1 MGTSYDATNDQSSN
15 PMPPRPK
22 SKPGRGTQA
31 TFEVL
36 GDAGPATQ
44 AGGHTA
50 AGKAAGKAAGNA
62 TAGGGRVTRWS
73 RGKLATVSIH
83 AQAAR
88 DRRDRL
94 KLALLYAAFAGAGA
108 LQHAHNLV
116 QYWLDGGGGG
126 GGGSGANGSSSSSG
140 GGGGGGGSSLAEALA
155 ALVAAGWSNSCQAS
169 IAWDA
174 VLSGG
179 ACLCYM
185 LATGSRQQQLA
196 RTASAAD
203 ADVADASPSF
213 LANGGLPYVLA
224 SPFVSVAASFSMF
237 LAVGSWN
244 EAEGVAGGG
253 RRRVTVICKKIKLV
267 SGAEKREAPLVKERG

>member
-62 TAGGGRVTRWS
+62 AGKATAGGGRVTRWS
-73 RGKLATVSIH
+73 RGKLATLSIR

-94 KLALLYAAFAGAGA
+94 KLALLYAAVAGAGA

-126 GGGSGANGSSSSSG
+126 GGGS
-140 GGGGGGGSSLAEALA
+140 GGGSSLAEALA

-185 LATGSRQQQLA
+185 LATGSRQQQQLA

-244 EAEGVAGGG
+244 EAEGVAGGVVG
-253 RRRVTVICKKIKLV
+253 
-267 SGAEKREAPLVKERG
+267 E